1 MRDDLDRTNYE
12 RPKRE
17 RKSRINWWVVTKIC
31 LYIIILGVSVWGWN
45 KIVNTG
51 YGLAKN
57 YVDTAIEQ
65 VRQENALNIQELTDQ
80 MDQLSNEMTS
90 LRDAVENTDET
101 LSGSTN
107 IQQDIE
113 KRLQDLDSQLED
125 LERSLKILR
134 EAP

>member
-1 MRDDLDRTNYE
+1 
-12 RPKRE
+12 
-17 RKSRINWWVVTKIC
+17 
-31 LYIIILGVSVWGWN
+31 
-45 KIVNTG
+45 
-51 YGLAKN
+51 
-57 YVDTAIEQ
+57 
-65 VRQENALNIQELTDQ
+65 
-80 MDQLSNEMTS
+80 MTS

-113 KRLQDLDSQLED
+113 KRLQDLDTQLED